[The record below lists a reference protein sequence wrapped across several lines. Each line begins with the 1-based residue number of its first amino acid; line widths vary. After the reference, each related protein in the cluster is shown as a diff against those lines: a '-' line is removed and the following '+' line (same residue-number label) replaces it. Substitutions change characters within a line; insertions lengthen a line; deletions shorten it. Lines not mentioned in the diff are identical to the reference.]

1 MTRHVALALFGCL
14 SLTIVACGGDDESGS
29 GGSTSTSAS
38 TTASTSDATS
48 SSSGSGGSG
57 GMGTGGS
64 GSGGENP
71 NLINGC
77 DPATADD
84 FTGDGV
90 DIVFDSFYYDPP
102 CVRAKLGD
110 KIRIVGDFTAHPIQ
124 GGTVSGGVATPDA
137 TSPIFA
143 QASDP
148 FIVPFF
154 QSPGTYPYYCTA
166 HYGSGMMGVIFLD
179 P

>member
-1 MTRHVALALFGCL
+1 MIRATPFALFACL

-29 GGSTSTSAS
+29 GGSTSTSA
-38 TTASTSDATS
+38 TTSASSSDATS
-48 SSSGSGGSG
+48 TSGTGGSG
-57 GMGTGGS
+57 GMGQGGM
-64 GSGGENP
+64 GQGGENP

-77 DPATADD
+77 DPETAQD

-90 DIVFDSFYYDPP
+90 DIEFVSFYYDPP

-110 KIRIVGDFTAHPIQ
+110 KIRLLGDFTAHPIQ
-124 GGTVSGGVATPDA
+124 GGTVVGGVATPDA
-137 TSPIFA
+137 NSPIYA